1 MLSLTGTVKIYLAT
15 GATDMRRGF
24 SGLYAFIKHEM
35 QGDPLSGAIYGFC
48 NKRRDMLKL
57 FYFHEG
63 GCWVSAKRL
72 EQGTFR
78 WPDAHE
84 RTVEYTAAELHL
96 LVSGID
102 LTWTR
107 QRRAWWERPTPQTGL
122 AMRSMTPSASPGM
135 HTRLTHTPNTHA

>member
-1 MLSLTGTVKIYLAT
+1 MLSLTGTAKIYLAT

-24 SGLYAFIKHEM
+24 SGLYALIKHGLD
-35 QGDPLSGAIYGFC
+35 GDPLSGAIYGFC

-57 FYFHEG
+57 FYFHDG

-78 WPDAHE
+78 WPEARDRTVGRTVD

-107 QRRAWWERPTPQTGL
+107 QRRAWWAPATQT
-122 AMRSMTPSASPGM
+122 AHAPPAAAPM
-135 HTRLTHTPNTHA
+135 HAHM